1 MEHVVPRS
9 KGGATEWK
17 NVVLADKRINNIRG
31 NRSLKEAGLT
41 LKIQP
46 KRSRERNRSMK
57 ALNRGSSFRQEV
69 SARRFP
75 AQLG

>member
-46 KRSRERNRSMK
+46 KVPERNRSMK
-57 ALNRGSSFRQEV
+57 ALNRGSSFRNGNSSSRSERP
-69 SARRFP
+69 SN
-75 AQLG
+75 